1 MMSSGLRVARILICD
16 DSPSFA
22 RALTL
27 FLEQDADVRVVGS
40 CTTAEEAIAAIPRL
54 RPDLVTMDLTLPGM
68 DGVEAVRKIVAV
80 HAVPVLVLSGYIAR
94 GSERAAAALGAG
106 ALEAYPKGE
115 LSLTQLHSARA
126 IAFRR
131 RVRRL
136 AITRGPRQRGAARTI
151 GGAGVDVAGRR
162 ASVVAICASTGGPP
176 ALEAV
181 LAELPA
187 DYPLPVLVVQ
197 HMSPGFLDGLIA
209 WLDPRVRPSVQR
221 APDSA
226 RARPGVWFAPEGAHL
241 VLDGSHRMIHD
252 AESISGYHRPAA
264 DMLFTSVA
272 AAVGRRAVSVV
283 LTGMGSD
290 GAEGTGAVRSA
301 GGLTIAQDQ
310 ATSAIFGMPRAA
322 AEQGAE
328 LILPPDEIGRVL
340 RRLGS
345 VAGRA

>member
-1 MMSSGLRVARILICD
+1 MSVDPGIARILVCD

-22 RALTL
+22 HALTL
-27 FLEQDADVRVVGS
+27 FLEQDADLRVVGT

-54 RPDLVTMDLTLPGM
+54 RPDLITMDLTLPGM
-68 DGVEAVRKIVAV
+68 DGVVAV
-80 HAVPVLVLSGYIAR
+80 QRIVKAHAIPVLVLSAYAAR

-106 ALEAYPKGE
+106 ALEAFPKGE
-115 LSLTQLHSARA
+115 LSLSQLDSARA

-131 RVRRL
+131 RIKRL
-136 AITRGPRQRGAARTI
+136 ALTRASRRRRAAGA
-151 GGAGVDVAGRR
+151 DVELTARR

-176 ALEAV
+176 ALAAV

-221 APDSA
+221 APDGA
-226 RARPGVWFAPEGAHL
+226 PVRPGVWFAPEGAHL
-241 VLDGSHRMIHD
+241 VLDKSLRMVHD

-272 AAVGRRAVSVV
+272 AAVGRGAVSAV

-290 GAEGTGAVRSA
+290 GAEGTGAVRGA
-301 GGLTIAQDQ
+301 GGLTIAQDRET
-310 ATSAIFGMPRAA
+310 AAIFGMPRAA
-322 AEQGAE
+322 AEHGAE
-328 LILPPDEIGRVL
+328 LILPLDEIGWAL
-340 RRLGS
+340 RRLGT
-345 VAGRA
+345 AGGRA